1 MWAAIIR
8 TIGVVLTSLGIAFDF
23 GIKVFDAFQKV
34 IQNSKLFFLIFFL
47 GISYFVYQLT
57 QGIFDN
63 LTTLWDFRNSDELPT
78 IGLTIFNNVLDTSV
92 ITSFLSDI
100 LSLISTYV
108 IMVNFGLGVSLVTRM
123 HKILTRSITL

>member
-8 TIGVVLTSLGIAFDF
+8 TIGIVLTSLGIAFDF

-47 GISYFVYQLT
+47 GIAYFVYQLT

-63 LTTLWDFRNSDELPT
+63 LTTLWDFRNAEELPS
-78 IGLTIFNNVLDTSV
+78 IGLTVFNNVLDTSV
-92 ITSFLSDI
+92 ITTFLSEI

-108 IMVNFGLGVSLVTRM
+108 VMVNFGLGVSLVTRT